1 MDMPANRRSNED
13 GKRLDDAARAG
24 WLYYVAGKRQD
35 DIARILGVSRQSA
48 QRLVSLAVS
57 SGIVKVRIEHP
68 IARCM
73 DLAQQLR
80 ERFGLQ
86 MAEVVPAD
94 PAAAA
99 ASTTLAVAGAAVIE
113 RYLQAEEPAV
123 FAIGTG
129 RTLKSA
135 IDMLPELS
143 CPHHRIVSLAGN
155 IAPDGSASFY
165 NVIFTLA
172 DKTQARSFP
181 IALPVVASSAQERE
195 MLHRQPLVA
204 ATLALAQEA
213 DVAFVGVGDLGEK
226 APLHIDGFVT
236 RQEISELEAAGA
248 VGEICGWAFDAAG
261 KFIANSTN
269 SRVSSG
275 TLPST
280 DTCLVIGLAGGARK
294 LPGIRAA
301 MKGKII
307 NGLVTDEPT
316 AEALL
321 NG

>member
-1 MDMPANRRSNED
+1 
-13 GKRLDDAARAG
+13 
-24 WLYYVAGKRQD
+24 
-35 DIARILGVSRQSA
+35 
-48 QRLVSLAVS
+48 
-57 SGIVKVRIEHP
+57 
-68 IARCM
+68 
-73 DLAQQLR
+73 
-80 ERFGLQ
+80 
-86 MAEVVPAD
+86 
-94 PAAAA
+94 
-99 ASTTLAVAGAAVIE
+99 
-113 RYLQAEEPAV
+113 
-123 FAIGTG
+123 
-129 RTLKSA
+129 
-135 IDMLPELS
+135 
-143 CPHHRIVSLAGN
+143 
-155 IAPDGSASFY
+155 
-165 NVIFTLA
+165 
-172 DKTQARSFP
+172 
-181 IALPVVASSAQERE
+181 